1 MASRRHCIVER
12 KEAEVTAP
20 AEPLPEQRMDDL
32 VSCCTAK
39 RAVTEGTRRI
49 DGDRALPEPIEPAGA
64 SRKHRRPDH
73 DRVWIG
79 RTRPYEVWT
88 ESVELERQWLERL
101 ALISTPVRRR
111 VERRTERNFHR
122 PVASWIGR
130 RSAGSEGSEEEEEE
144 KEGKQAHLSIMH
156 ERTNAVEE
164 APQSPPQR
172 LLRERRP

>member
-1 MASRRHCIVER
+1 MASGRYSIVER

-20 AEPLPEQRMDDL
+20 AEPLPEQRVDDL

-39 RAVTEGTRRI
+39 RAVPQGARRI
-49 DGDRALPEPIEPAGA
+49 DGDRALPEPVEPAGA
-64 SRKHRRPDH
+64 SRKHCRPDH

-79 RTRPYEVWT
+79 RTRPNEVWT
-88 ESVELERQWLERL
+88 ESVKLERQRLERL

-111 VERRTERNFHR
+111 VERRTERDFHR

-130 RSAGSEGSEEEEEE
+130 RSTGNEGSEEEEE

-164 APQSPPQR
+164 APQSLPQR

>member
-1 MASRRHCIVER
+1 MASRRHSIVER

-20 AEPLPEQRMDDL
+20 AEPLPEQRMDHL
-32 VSCCTAK
+32 VSRRTAK
-39 RAVTEGTRRI
+39 RAVPKGARRI
-49 DGDRALPEPIEPAGA
+49 DGDRALPEPVEPAG
-64 SRKHRRPDH
+64 SRRKHRRPDH

-79 RTRPYEVWT
+79 RTRPNEVWT
-88 ESVELERQWLERL
+88 ESVELERQRLERL
-101 ALISTPVRRR
+101 ALISAPVRRR
-111 VERRTERNFHR
+111 VERRTERDFHR

-130 RSAGSEGSEEEEEE
+130 RGTGSEGSEEEE
-144 KEGKQAHLSIMH
+144 KEGKQAHLLIMH